1 MQAFTESNGDI
12 EKAERQI
19 ITNKLNSKHNNH
31 NNLARDEHFK
41 VDDGGIEVHKY
52 EEKQLIEDGK
62 VLQALVGCTLYT
74 AKEALKNLGDVRTA
88 ENFLKKA
95 IDFCRGDEEQAI
107 RLISIN
113 ILELGAINDLTK
125 CQRGALDYIA

>member
-1 MQAFTESNGDI
+1 MKMDQNGKVVEEDI
-12 EKAERQI
+12 NEQM
-19 ITNKLNSKHNNH
+19 
-31 NNLARDEHFK
+31 
-41 VDDGGIEVHKY
+41 
-52 EEKQLIEDGK
+52 LIEDGK